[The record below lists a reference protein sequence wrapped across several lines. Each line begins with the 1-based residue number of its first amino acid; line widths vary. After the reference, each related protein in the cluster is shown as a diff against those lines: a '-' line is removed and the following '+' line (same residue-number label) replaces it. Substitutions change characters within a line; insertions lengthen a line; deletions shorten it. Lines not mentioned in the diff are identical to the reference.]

1 LSKVFYASDPED
13 EGSSGSEMDG
23 DKTVFSKDDKK
34 SLINILIVDD
44 EPINHQVLKNH
55 LSGGSFRITK
65 AMNGEEAL
73 KALEN
78 GMRYNLVIL
87 DVMMPR
93 MTGYEVCQKIREK
106 YVPSE
111 LPVIMV
117 TAKNQVKDLVQG
129 LHIGANDYLAK
140 PFTKQEFL
148 ARINTQLD
156 LHRIFDVTGRFVP
169 NEFIRSL
176 GKDRITDVF
185 LGDQAHQEVSVL
197 FSDIRDY
204 TSLSENM
211 TPAENFNFIN
221 AFNQRIGPHV
231 QLNKGF
237 INQYLGDAIMAL
249 FPASPEDG
257 LKASIAIHKAIQ
269 KYNKERIKKGR
280 QPIRV
285 GIGLHTGPLIMGI
298 IGDDKRMDAAIIS
311 DTVNTA
317 SRIESLSKY
326 FQSRVLLSEASVERL
341 PDQALFNFRYL
352 GKVRVKGKN
361 NTLRI
366 YECFDGDEPEMIRNK
381 LATNGIFEQG
391 MNAYIEKRFAEA
403 SLAFQDV
410 INRNPEDQVARL
422 FLQKSGQYIAAGVP
436 DDWEG
441 VEIMVNK

>member
-1 LSKVFYASDPED
+1 
-13 EGSSGSEMDG
+13 
-23 DKTVFSKDDKK
+23 
-34 SLINILIVDD
+34 VDD

-55 LSGGSFRITK
+55 LSSDSFRITK

-78 GMRYNLVIL
+78 GTRYNLVIL

-106 YVPSE
+106 YIPSE

-156 LHRIFDVTGRFVP
+156 LHRIFEITGRFVP
-169 NEFIRSL
+169 NEFIKSL
-176 GKDRITDVF
+176 GKERITDVI
-185 LGDQAHQEVSVL
+185 LGDQAHQDVSVL
-197 FSDIRDY
+197 FTDIRDY
-204 TSLSENM
+204 TTLSEGM
-211 TPAENFNFIN
+211 TPMDNFDFIN
-221 AFNQRIGPHV
+221 AFNQRIGPHI
-231 QLNKGF
+231 QAHHGF

-249 FPASPEDG
+249 FTESPQHG
-257 LKASIAIHKAIQ
+257 LKASVVIQKIIQ
-269 KYNKERIKKGR
+269 KYNRERVRKGR
-280 QPIRV
+280 QAIRV
-285 GIGLHTGPLIMGI
+285 GMGLHTGPLIMGI
-298 IGDDKRMDAAIIS
+298 TGDEKRMDAAIIS

-326 FQSRVLLSEASVERL
+326 FQAKILLSEASL
-341 PDQALFNFRYL
+341 QGLSDQTEFNFRFL

-366 YECFDGDEPEMIRNK
+366 YECFDGDEPAMAEKK
-381 LATNGIFEQG
+381 LISKETFNQG
-391 MNAYIEKRFAEA
+391 MDAYIDKKFAEA
-403 SLAFQDV
+403 TLAFQDV
-410 INRNPEDQVARL
+410 LKQNQEDQIARL
-422 FLQKSGQYIAAGVP
+422 FLQKSGQYIATGVP

-441 VEIMVNK
+441 VEVISHK